1 MIDEHKDFIPIFVCI
16 HGNLSKCLQTEDR
29 TGFGRDRCR
38 DIQKFVQE

>member
-29 TGFGRDRCR
+29 TGFGRDRWR
-38 DIQKFVQE
+38 DIQKFV